1 MTFLWEHI
9 AFGPIRSRRLG
20 NSLGINVLPT
30 DVKLCSFDCLYCEC
44 GWSLTKAWQ
53 PENFYPLV
61 EITQAIKAKI
71 KDCHSKNVE
80 IDSIT
85 FSGNGEPTLHPEFG
99 AIVEHLIQIRN
110 QYYPDT
116 IITCLSNSTQLHRAD
131 VKRALL
137 QIENPL
143 LKLDAGSEEM
153 FQRIN
158 RPNPPVSLA
167 EVVEH
172 LKDFKGKLGIQT
184 LFFKGDF
191 GDNTAD
197 REVCLWLEH
206 LTLIRPEKVLI
217 YSLDRA
223 TPELNLQK
231 IPKEKLEQIADR
243 VRQLNLNVFVY

>member
-20 NSLGINVLPT
+20 SSLGINVLPT
-30 DVKLCSFDCLYCEC
+30 NVKLCSFDCLYCEC
-44 GWSLTKAWQ
+44 GWSLTREWQ
-53 PENFYPLV
+53 PENFYPLA
-61 EITQAIKAKI
+61 EIMQAIEAKI
-71 KDCHSKNVE
+71 KECHSKNVE

-99 AIVEHLIQIRN
+99 TIVEHLISIRN
-110 QYYPDT
+110 QYYPHT

-143 LKLDAGSEEM
+143 LKLDAGSEDM

-158 RPNPPVSLA
+158 RPHPPVSLA

-172 LKDFKGKLGIQT
+172 LKDFKGKSGIQT

-191 GDNTAD
+191 GDNTTD
-197 REVCLWLEH
+197 SEVRLWLEH
-206 LTLIRPEKVLI
+206 LNRIRPEKVLI
-217 YSLDRA
+217 YSLDRE
-223 TPELNLQK
+223 TPASSLQK
-231 IPKEKLEQIADR
+231 IPQEKLEQIAEQ
-243 VRQLNLNVFVY
+243 VRELKLKVFVY